1 MEGFYMGNNVEQPL
15 TLICQFP
22 KAQLYEV
29 YFHKEGLSIASFKA
43 SLEWAMV
50 IAYFRGYTNDKRF
63 IQSTL
68 SHDVITGPIADD
80 RMYYVLDEFFN
91 GRITDHT
98 LMLCLSALDLGIQW
112 VAKTQKACD
121 NVVIIGSNYLSEDDR
136 SRMIR
141 ISRKNRELG
150 KARADAIIR
159 ANRRN
164 PIGKFFDEYVGG

>member
-1 MEGFYMGNNVEQPL
+1 MGD
-15 TLICQFP
+15 
-22 KAQLYEV
+22 
-29 YFHKEGLSIASFKA
+29 G
-43 SLEWAMV
+43 
-50 IAYFRGYTNDKRF
+50 GYTSDKRF
-63 IQSTL
+63 IQFTL
-68 SHDVITGPIADD
+68 GHDVITGPIADD
-80 RMYYVLDEFFN
+80 CMYYVLDEFFN
-91 GRITDHT
+91 GRITDHA